1 MLVSKAILARPY
13 TALSLLQMLSQ
24 GDGLKYIAD
33 EVSPIFY
40 YLAAQQSIV
49 AHSPDVERYKE
60 FMKQEGHSPYP
71 FWMPIWNCDELE
83 ELRSKRYP
91 EIDHQLVGKALCL
104 HVSQSCDA

>member
-1 MLVSKAILARPY
+1 MLKQR
-13 TALSLLQMLSQ
+13 
-24 GDGLKYIAD
+24 DGLKYIAD
-33 EVSPIFY
+33 GVSPIY
-40 YLAAQQSIV
+40 YKLAAQQSIV

-83 ELRSKRYP
+83 ELRSRRYP

-104 HVSQSCDA
+104 HVSKSCDA